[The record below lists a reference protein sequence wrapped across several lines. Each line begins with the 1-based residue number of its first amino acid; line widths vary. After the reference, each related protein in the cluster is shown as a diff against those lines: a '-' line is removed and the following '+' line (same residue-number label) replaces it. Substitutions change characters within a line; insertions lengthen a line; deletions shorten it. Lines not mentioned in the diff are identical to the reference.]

1 MLFLNFSFTFL
12 VWDEIQNL
20 GSNLVA
26 QLQAVLTQLL
36 FAGQEKWQQAQQ
48 ILNTL
53 VYDLVNH
60 IGNASTIVIQAINAL
75 SKILS
80 NQNGKRSFENVIEF
94 ILNDLGFGNLWA
106 NIQYADA
113 GILAQFS
120 AQIVQVYFY
129 CSQSAINNNI
139 K

>member
-1 MLFLNFSFTFL
+1 MS
-12 VWDEIQNL
+12 EIQTL

-53 VYDLVNH
+53 FCDLFNH
-60 IGNASTIVIQAINAL
+60 IGNASTIVSQAITAL
-75 SKILS
+75 SEILS
-80 NQNGKRSFENVIEF
+80 NQNGKRDNDKL
-94 ILNDLGFGNLWA
+94 ILVMLLDYLGFGNIWWQ
-106 NIQYADA
+106 IQYADA
-113 GILAQFS
+113 TILAQFS
-120 AQIVQVYFY
+120 AQMVQLLL
-129 CSQSAINNNI
+129 CGQKALDQA

>member
-1 MLFLNFSFTFL
+1 MNVL
-12 VWDEIQNL
+12 VWSEIQTL

-60 IGNASTIVIQAINAL
+60 IGNASTIVSQAITAL
-75 SKILS
+75 SEILS
-80 NQNGKRSFENVIEF
+80 NQNGKRDNDKVAEM
-94 ILNDLGFGNLWA
+94 ILNLLGFGNIWFD
-106 NIQYADA
+106 IQDADA
-113 GILAQFS
+113 AILAQFS
-120 AQIVQVYFY
+120 AQLFQLIFSGPEV
-129 CSQSAINNNI
+129 INQA

>member
-1 MLFLNFSFTFL
+1 MNVL
-12 VWDEIQNL
+12 VWSEIQTL

-53 VYDLVNH
+53 FCDLFNH
-60 IGNASTIVIQAINAL
+60 IGNASTIVSQAITAL
-75 SKILS
+75 SEILS
-80 NQNGKRSFENVIEF
+80 NQNGKRDNDKLVEM
-94 ILNDLGFGNLWA
+94 ILNVLGFGNIWFG
-106 NIQYADA
+106 IQYADA
-113 GILAQFS
+113 AILAQFS
-120 AQIVQVYFY
+120 AQMVQLMLSGPQV
-129 CSQSAINNNI
+129 INQA